1 MSGLQIAFRFLVE
14 NLRAVKNVRSVR
26 VLDQGAMV
34 INVVQQTFEEE
45 IVVYLLAGELSV
57 GFVKKT
63 LNANTQRDKH
73 TLFIVSYELISEDGQ
88 NALMSDALHLLMQAY
103 GGKVFAYRIDENS
116 VTIFPVFITD
126 SGHITLGQSVNLAD
140 IGGDYATF
148 NNKYLLGVRKVA
160 GFEAKHYQ
168 HAHNT
173 TTIKRDD
180 PLQAFFDLLG
190 VSSAAS
196 MDEIKK
202 AYRKKARQH
211 HPDTDKSPGAT
222 ERMQAINE
230 AYARIVERMD
240 L

>member
-14 NLRAVKNVRSVR
+14 NLRAIKNVRSVR

-34 INVVQQTFEEE
+34 VNVVQQTFEEE

-73 TLFIVSYELISEDGQ
+73 TLFILSYELISEDGQ
-88 NALMSDALHLLMQAY
+88 NALMSDALRLLMQAY
-103 GGKVFAYRIDENS
+103 GGKVFAYQIEENN
-116 VTIFPVFITD
+116 VTILPVFITD
-126 SGHITLGQSVNLAD
+126 SGHITTGETVNLAD

-160 GFEAKHYQ
+160 GFEARHYQ
-168 HAHNT
+168 HSHT
-173 TTIKRDD
+173 TTIRHDD

-190 VSSAAS
+190 VSASAS